1 MNIFKKIINKNQT
14 LSLFLSGL
22 ISFLGVFILS
32 PYGTITENG
41 YFIFLG
47 LLLGLSYFI
56 VMCNLVDKTT
66 VIKEN
71 IKTKN
76 NIIQI

>member
-32 PYGTITENG
+32 PYGTVTENG
-41 YFIFLG
+41 YFIFSG
-47 LLLGLSYFI
+47 LLSKSDFLIASN
-56 VMCNLVDKTT
+56 NLLACVTS
-66 VIKEN
+66 
-71 IKTKN
+71 
-76 NIIQI
+76 